1 MVKIPNE
8 DQELQLID
16 PVPWSK
22 KKGKR
27 IRKMPYTAKSPTP
40 AQQDVRRNFGEKS
53 KEATLATVGLSGT
66 AKVEGL
72 NGEMKD
78 RVTGYKAQ
86 PPTEPRL
93 PPVPEPVEKESLP
106 PGLPS
111 INDNRE
117 GDEYLKEIEIDD

>member
-40 AQQDVRRNFGEKS
+40 KQKVVRENFGDNAKTSSVETM
-53 KEATLATVGLSGT
+53 ELSGQ
-66 AKVEGL
+66 ARVEAM
-72 NGEMKD
+72 NKHMTD
-78 RVTGYKAQ
+78 HITGYRATT
-86 PPTEPRL
+86 PTEPRL
-93 PPVPEPVEKESLP
+93 PPVPEPVEKEIE
-106 PGLPS
+106 
-111 INDNRE
+111 IND
-117 GDEYLKEIEIDD
+117 